1 RSVATQFSRVNASGL
16 GVAVSAALRALG
28 PALRRIAGDGAHVR
42 GNGDLQE
49 LEVSRRRRLVV
60 PQAAR
65 DVERL
70 ARLDTQ
76 FLAVLELQINPSAE
90 HVHELALADVVV
102 PPRRLRHPLGP
113 DRYLGADL
121 PVARGRDTEV
131 AVLKEGAPAR
141 YQGGGG
147 RRRVR
152 QLARGVQGCR

>member
-1 RSVATQFSRVNASGL
+1 M
-16 GVAVSAALRALG
+16 
-28 PALRRIAGDGAHVR
+28 
-42 GNGDLQE
+42 
-49 LEVSRRRRLVV
+49 

-76 FLAVLELQINPSAE
+76 FLAVLELQVNPSTE

-121 PVARGRDTEV
+121 PAARGRDAEV
-131 AVLKEGAPAR
+131 AVLEEGAPAR
-141 YQGGGG
+141 HQGGSS

-152 QLARGVQGCR
+152 QLAGGFTAACCPIGVLASF